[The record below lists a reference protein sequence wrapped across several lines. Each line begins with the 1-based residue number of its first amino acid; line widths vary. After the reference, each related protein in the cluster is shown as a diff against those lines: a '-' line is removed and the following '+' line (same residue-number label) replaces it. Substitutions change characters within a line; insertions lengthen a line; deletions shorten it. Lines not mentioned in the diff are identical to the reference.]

1 VKDRTIVGSPN
12 QRRANRIPW
21 ERPVRIVSPH
31 PASGETVNISSVGVL
46 LRLNELKN
54 LHCGESVAIE
64 IPRLDG
70 TATVMRQGRVVRVEP
85 LETGMAVAIDLI

>member
-1 VKDRTIVGSPN
+1 MKDRTIVGSPN

-54 LHCGESVAIE
+54 LRCGESVAIE
-64 IPRLDG
+64 ITRLDG
-70 TATVMRQGRVVRVEP
+70 TVTVMRQGRVVRVEP

>member
-1 VKDRTIVGSPN
+1 M
-12 QRRANRIPW
+12 
-21 ERPVRIVSPH
+21 
-31 PASGETVNISSVGVL
+31 NISSVGVL

-54 LHCGESVAIE
+54 LRCGESVAIE

>member
-1 VKDRTIVGSPN
+1 MKDRTIVGSPN

-21 ERPVRIVSPH
+21 ERLVRIVSPH

-54 LHCGESVAIE
+54 LRCGESVAIE

-70 TATVMRQGRVVRVEP
+70 TATVMRQGRVVRVEL